1 MAVATI
7 FTRAMRGISAESVSV
22 EVHLTNGLPNFC
34 LVGLPEMAVKESRER
49 VRSAL
54 KNSGFEFPIK
64 RITVNLAPA
73 DLPKQGG
80 RYDLAIALGILAA
93 SQQLPPHAIGNREY
107 LGELALDGSLRVVH
121 GTLAAAVAARSSGRT
136 LVCPSQAHEPASLS
150 ANEVFHASSLR
161 SLCDQIAL
169 QQPLTPCPE
178 AVNECTEAQPDLR
191 EVVGQSDAKYALT
204 LAAAGRHHLL
214 FHGIPGAGK
223 SMLAKRLAPLLPEC
237 TLAESLEIQSV
248 YSAVGKTHPF
258 GIRPFRAPHHSASAA
273 ALIGGGNP
281 PQPGEITFAHGGV
294 LFLDELAEFPRHIL
308 DHLREPLENRQIQ
321 ISRSGSRVNFPA
333 NFQLIGATNPCPC
346 GYFGTSSCRC
356 SKAQVDRYQGRLSGP
371 LLDRFD
377 LLIELKPVA
386 MSQWINGESGA
397 QTSTEEVR
405 SRVALARTRQLNRQ
419 GCYNSDL
426 SSAQLTEYAPLTLK
440 LKQQLATICEQ
451 RGWSMRAWDRIHRLA
466 LTIADFHESENI
478 DLKHLMQAIHFR
490 SASFGQNN

>member
-7 FTRAMRGISAESVSV
+7 FTRAMRGITAESVSV
-22 EVHLTNGLPNFC
+22 EVHLSNGLPNFC
-34 LVGLPEMAVKESRER
+34 LVGLPELAVKESRER

-93 SQQLPPHAIGNREY
+93 SQQLPPHAIGDREY

-121 GTLAAAVAARSSGRT
+121 GTLAAAIAARASGRT
-136 LVCPSQAHEPASLS
+136 LVCPSQEHEPAALS
-150 ANEVFHASSLR
+150 DNQVFHASNLR
-161 SLCDQIAL
+161 SLCDQLAL
-169 QQPLTPCPE
+169 QHPLTPCPN
-178 AVNECTEAQPDLR
+178 AKTASTDVQPDLSD
-191 EVVGQSDAKYALT
+191 VIGQSEAKYGLA

-223 SMLAKRLAPLLPEC
+223 SMLAKRLAPLLPAC
-237 TLAESLEIQSV
+237 TLTESLEIQSV

-258 GIRPFRAPHHSASAA
+258 GTRPFRAPHHSASAA

-308 DHLREPLENRQIQ
+308 DHLREPLENRQID
-321 ISRSGSRVNFPA
+321 ISRSGHRVNFPA
-333 NFQLIGATNPCPC
+333 SFQLIGATNPCPC
-346 GYFGTSSCRC
+346 GYFGTASCRC
-356 SKAQVDRYQGRLSGP
+356 SQAQVDRYQSRLSGP

-377 LLIELKPVA
+377 LMIELKPVA
-386 MSQWINGESGA
+386 MTEWINGENRS
-397 QTSTEEVR
+397 QTSSHEAR
-405 SRVALARTRQLNRQ
+405 DQVAKARARQLERQ
-419 GCYNSDL
+419 GCYNGDL
-426 SSAQLTEYAPLTLK
+426 SSSQLVEVAPLSLS
-440 LKQQLATICEQ
+440 LKQQLAKICEQ

-466 LTIADFHESENI
+466 LTIADFHASEGVELN
-478 DLKHLMQAIHFR
+478 HLMQAIHFR
-490 SASFGQNN
+490 SASLNPKD